1 MNKTPLPRGTCMD
14 CTADF
19 PIHKA
24 IRRIADTILPD
35 GELEILVCPE
45 CGSYSVEERRHDD
58 QQ

>member
-1 MNKTPLPRGTCMD
+1 MD

-24 IRRIADTILPD
+24 ICRIADTILPD
-35 GELEILVCPE
+35 GELDILICPE
-45 CGSYSVEERRHDD
+45 CGSYSVEELRHDD